1 MKSKLVL
8 ILTFLICLALTLPA
22 AALAGGED
30 ASQQEILKELK
41 ALKAKL
47 SEMDKLK
54 ARVQELET
62 RLAASEKN
70 AKQAKKMASQTQEK
84 SKGLEVKL
92 ADATKFKIGGAF
104 RFNYRN
110 TDYND
115 VGKAKGGDMTF
126 DIFRLDV
133 KGQHNDLILDVQYR
147 WYSYMDVIHHGWVGY
162 NFNEN
167 WQGQLG
173 VTQVPF
179 GLLPYASHNWW
190 FSLAYYV
197 GLEDDYDMGFKT
209 VYKKGPF
216 DLQMAFFK
224 NDEWGNSAKLERYS
238 FDVVRSGDQQNEETN
253 QLNARFA
260 YTLKHAEKYSTEL
273 GVSGQWGQL
282 YNRTTDSNGSHWAA
296 AAHINGNYG
305 PFNLMLQAAK
315 YKYDPDNPSGVSDR
329 TVQMGAFAADYAVA
343 SEAMVYI
350 AGLAYTVPV
359 SWGPITSLQFYND
372 YSHIAKD
379 ESGFEDSQ
387 LNTLGFLIS
396 ANPVYIYVDWVY
408 GKNAIWVGGP
418 GNSMAE
424 GDPDADWHSL
434 FNINVGYYF

>member
-1 MKSKLVL
+1 MKLVRL
-8 ILTFLICLALTLPA
+8 PLLLLLAALLVLPG

-30 ASQQEILKELK
+30 TSQQEILKELK

-62 RLAASEKN
+62 RLAASEQN
-70 AKQAKKMASQTQEK
+70 AKQAKEMAGKTKKDSE
-84 SKGLEVKL
+84 GLQVKL
-92 ADATKFKIGGAF
+92 ADATKFKIGGAL

-115 VGKAKGGDMTF
+115 VGKSKGGDMTF

-133 KGQHNDLILDVQYR
+133 KGQHNDLLFDAQYR
-147 WYSYMDVIHHGWVGY
+147 WYSYMNVIHHGWFGY

-167 WQGQLG
+167 WQGQMG

-190 FSLAYYV
+190 FSLGYYV
-197 GLEDDYDMGFKT
+197 GLEDDYDMGVKT
-209 VYKKGPF
+209 VYKNGPF
-216 DLQMAFFK
+216 DLQLAFFK
-224 NDEWGNSAKLERYS
+224 NGEWGNASKLERYS
-238 FDVVRSGDQQNEETN
+238 FDVVTSGDQQNEETN
-253 QLNARFA
+253 QLNARLA
-260 YTLKHAEKYSTEL
+260 YTWKHAEKFSTEF

-282 YNRTTDSNGSHWAA
+282 YNNTSDSNGAHWAGA
-296 AAHINGNYG
+296 FHVNGNYG
-305 PFNLMLQAAK
+305 PFNLMLEVAK
-315 YKYDPDNPSGVSDR
+315 FQYDPDNPTGVSDR
-329 TVQMGAFAADYAVA
+329 TVQMGAFGASYPVA
-343 SEAMVYI
+343 SEGTLYI

-359 SWGPITSLQFYND
+359 NWGPITSLQFYND
-372 YSHIAKD
+372 YSHITKD

-396 ANPVYIYVDWVY
+396 ANPLYIYVDWVY

-424 GDPDADWHSL
+424 GDSEADWHSL
-434 FNINVGYYF
+434 FNINFGYYF

>member
-1 MKSKLVL
+1 M
-8 ILTFLICLALTLPA
+8 
-22 AALAGGED
+22 
-30 ASQQEILKELK
+30 
-41 ALKAKL
+41 
-47 SEMDKLK
+47 
-54 ARVQELET
+54 
-62 RLAASEKN
+62 
-70 AKQAKKMASQTQEK
+70 
-84 SKGLEVKL
+84 
-92 ADATKFKIGGAF
+92 

-115 VGKAKGGDMTF
+115 AGKAKGGDMTF
-126 DIFRLDV
+126 DIFRLDI
-133 KGQHNDLILDVQYR
+133 KGQHNDLLLDVQYR
-147 WYSYMDVIHHGWVGY
+147 WYSYMNVIHHGWMGY

-209 VYKKGPF
+209 LYKKGPF
-216 DLQMAFFK
+216 DLQLAFFK
-224 NDEWGNSAKLERYS
+224 NGEWGNASKLERYS
-238 FDVVRSGDQQNEETN
+238 FDVVTVGDQQNEETN

-260 YTLKHAEKYSTEL
+260 YTWKHTEKFSTEF

-282 YNRTTDSNGSHWAA
+282 YNNTTDSNGSHWAGA
-296 AAHINGNYG
+296 FHINGNYG
-305 PFNLMLQAAK
+305 PFNLMLEVAK
-315 YKYDPDNPSGVSDR
+315 YKYDPDNPTGVSDD
-329 TVQMGAFAADYAVA
+329 TVQMGAFASSYPVA
-343 SEAMVYI
+343 SEATVYI

-359 SWGPITSLQFYND
+359 NWGPITSFQFYND
-372 YSHIAKD
+372 YSHIVKD

-396 ANPVYIYVDWVY
+396 ANPVYVYVDWVY

-418 GNSMAE
+418 SDSMAQ

-434 FNINVGYYF
+434 FNINFGYYF